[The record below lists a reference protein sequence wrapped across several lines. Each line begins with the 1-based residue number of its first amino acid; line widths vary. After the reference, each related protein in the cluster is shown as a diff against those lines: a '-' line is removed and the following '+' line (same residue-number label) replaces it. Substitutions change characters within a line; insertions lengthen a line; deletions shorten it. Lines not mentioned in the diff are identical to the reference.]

1 MSLPRFSVQNS
12 VLVNLVM
19 ILIIAMGTY
28 ALITLPRELMP
39 QIRLNRVVV
48 AVPFPGASPE
58 EVEKL
63 ITKPIEDEVENLD
76 HLDMFVTVSKEGES
90 RLNVIFESI
99 SEDTFRRVYQDLRQ
113 AVDRVNLPEGA
124 EDPFYLSLESSTWMP
139 MATVAISGELPES
152 RMKELSEELQDD
164 IERLRGIDSVSVSG
178 LREREVWVQIDPHK
192 LYKHNLTL
200 EQVGLSLLRQNVGLA
215 GGNIEVG
222 PYEYLLRSV
231 EEFEGLEDI
240 ADVVIKEDRVGNHV
254 RVRDVATLIDTYEE
268 PTTISRF
275 NGKPSVSLD
284 VYKKPEGNTLELTEQ
299 FKALLQ
305 EKQATAPAGVV
316 FGITN
321 DFSPR
326 ILSGIDRLLSNGFY
340 GGFLVLVTLFLI
352 LGWRNALFVFWGIP
366 ITFLLT
372 FVFIDLY
379 GESINESS
387 LFALVLVLG
396 MIVDDAIV
404 VIENVSRYLNRGYA
418 PKEAAI
424 KGTEEVIWPVFTSSL
439 TTIAAFLPL
448 MLLPGVIGEFMKVIP
463 VCLSFALVAS
473 LFESLVILPSHVSDL
488 GAADVARHH
497 GRVNRGIRKV
507 AARYR
512 RIMGFI
518 IRRRWAFIPVFLL
531 LLSSTLLVIPFVGV
545 DLYADDAFPFFLV
558 RIWMPEGTSIEATD
572 EVTRGIEEVALTLP
586 EEDVKAIVS
595 QIGRLDTESDRIA
608 SKDVSMIRVDVRA
621 AGVRTRSIDQIMGDL
636 EKGTEHITGYR
647 EIQFAKLNTGPPV
660 GKPIEIKVKGRH
672 FEVLEEISRRFKD
685 YLATIPGVH
694 TIQDDLQRGKN
705 EIRIHVDEN
714 RAHLVGLDE
723 SDIARQVKYAFEGV
737 PATIYRDGD
746 EEIDVVV
753 KFQED
758 FRDSIQDINDLKIPT
773 RGGGLVPFRS
783 VANFTIERG
792 WAKINRFDGERAVTV
807 SAEVTEGA
815 ASSVEV
821 TAMAK
826 DFYAGIAQEYPGYR
840 LDFRGEF
847 QEFEEAFTN
856 VGQLF
861 LVGVILIYLILGGQF
876 RSYLQPLLVMFAIPF
891 AFAGAMLYLI
901 THGYPFT
908 IMAMY
913 GMVALS
919 GVAVNDS
926 IVLIA
931 FINDARRRGA
941 SPYRAVL
948 NGSKR
953 RLRPIFLTTVTTI
966 LGLSPMA
973 LGIGGKSVVWMPMA
987 GTIVWGV
994 GVATFLILLVMP
1006 PLYLAAEDLHSLV
1019 FRRRNKVPVVSSP
1032 PQGADVHIREVS

>member
-1 MSLPRFSVQNS
+1 MSLPKFSVGNS

-28 ALITLPRELMP
+28 ALFTLPRELMP

-63 ITKPIEDEVENLD
+63 ITKPIEDEIESLD
-76 HLDMFVTVSKEGES
+76 HLDMFVTVSKEGQA

-99 SEDTFRRVYQDLRQ
+99 SEDEFRRVYQDLRQ
-113 AVDRVNLPEGA
+113 AVDRVNLPDGA

-152 RMKELSEELQDD
+152 RMKELAEELQDD
-164 IERLRGIDSVSVSG
+164 IERLRGVDSVSVSG

-200 EQVGLSLLRQNVGLA
+200 QQVGLSLLRQNVGLA

-231 EEFEGLEDI
+231 EEFESLEDI

-284 VYKKPEGNTLELTEQ
+284 VYKKPEGNTLDLTEQ
-299 FKALLQ
+299 FRALLQ
-305 EKQATAPAGVV
+305 EKQRAAPAGVV

-340 GGFLVLVTLFLI
+340 GGFFVLLILFLI
-352 LGWRNALFVFWGIP
+352 LGWRNALFVLWGIP

-404 VIENVSRYLNRGYA
+404 VIENISRYLNRGYG

-463 VCLSFALVAS
+463 VCLSFALAAS
-473 LFESLVILPSHVSDL
+473 LFESLVTLPSHVSDL
-488 GAADVARHH
+488 GASDVARHH
-497 GRVNRGIRKV
+497 GRVNRTIRKV

-518 IRRRWAFIPVFLL
+518 IRRRWAFIPLFLI
-531 LLSSTLLVIPFVGV
+531 LLSSTLLVIPYVGV

-558 RIWMPEGTSIEATD
+558 RIWMPEGTSIDETD
-572 EVTRGIEEVALTLP
+572 AVTRGIEEVALTLP
-586 EEDVKAIVS
+586 EADVKAVVS
-595 QIGRLDTESDRIA
+595 QVGRLDTESDRISA
-608 SKDVSMIRVDVRA
+608 KDVSMIRVDVRA
-621 AGVRTRSIDQIMGDL
+621 AGVRTRSIDEIMGEL
-636 EKGTEHITGYR
+636 EKGTKHVTGYR

-660 GKPIEIKVKGRH
+660 GKPVEIKIKGRH
-672 FEVLEEISRRFKD
+672 FEVLEEIAQRFKN

-714 RAHLVGLDE
+714 RAHLVSLDE
-723 SDIARQVKYAFEGV
+723 SDIAQQVKYAFEGV
-737 PATIYRDGD
+737 PATVYRDGD

-753 KFQED
+753 KFQEN

-773 RGGGLVPFRS
+773 RGGGLVPFHT
-783 VANFTIERG
+783 VASFTIERG

-807 SAEVTEGA
+807 SAETTEGV
-815 ASSVEV
+815 ASPVEV
-821 TAMAK
+821 TALAK
-826 DFYAGIAQEYPGYR
+826 DFYAGVEKEYPGYR

-931 FINDARRRGA
+931 FVNDARKRGA

-948 NGSKR
+948 NGAKR

-966 LGLSPMA
+966 LGLLPMA

-1019 FRRRNKVPVVSSP
+1019 FRRRKKVPVVTGA
-1032 PQGADVHIREVS
+1032 PQAADIRIREVS